1 MPTYMYKAVNKSGL
15 VVRNRVESASRQGLI
30 KMLKNNHLMP
40 IEIQQV
46 SYISKRTPKK
56 QKKNI
61 TNIQEIMKNVNTTQ
75 IGVKSKTQTVKEKI
89 NLYFAKT
96 EKITQRDLVVFTQN
110 FYLLKKAN
118 FNNIHALNTI
128 IESTENITFR
138 GILEDILAGLEAGE
152 NMYTTMEYYSN
163 VFPYIYINMIK
174 VGELSGSLTNSLE
187 QAVKYLDDTEALN
200 KNSLTNSL
208 EQAVKYLDDTEALN
222 KKLRGILIPNIIQFV
237 LLLVML
243 VVGTLFA
250 IPAIQGIFDELGTDE
265 TLPAIT
271 LWFAD
276 FVDMAIQYWYIP
288 TLIIIGIVAV
298 ILFYINTP
306 KGKYNF
312 HYFKYKMPI
321 FGELIFALDF
331 SRFLKAMLLNLQ
343 NGMRIQDAIDVSKNV
358 IKNYV
363 LLSIIETS
371 LNNILIGGSWVE
383 PFEKSG
389 LAKPM
394 ITEMLK
400 IGMQTDLTEMMEK
413 LVEYMEIDIDNIM
426 NKIMKALPQVV
437 YAIVG
442 AVLIFFVLV
451 VLVPCIQVYMGNFL
465 FSAYDV

>member
-1 MPTYMYKAVNKSGL
+1 MPTYSYKAVTKQG
-15 VVRNRVESASRQGLI
+15 VIVRNKVESASRQGLI
-30 KMLKNNHLMP
+30 KMLKNNNLIP
-40 IEIQQV
+40 IDIEQI
-46 SYISKRTPKK
+46 SYMSKRTPKK

-61 TNIQEIMKNVNTTQ
+61 TDIQEIMKNVNTTQ
-75 IGVKSKTQTVKEKI
+75 IGAKSKTQTTKEKI

-118 FNNIHALNTI
+118 FNNIHALETI
-128 IESTENITFR
+128 IESTENVSFK
-138 GILEDILAGLEAGE
+138 GILEDILAGVEAGE

-187 QAVKYLDDTEALN
+187 QAVRYLDETE
-200 KNSLTNSL
+200 S
-208 EQAVKYLDDTEALN
+208 LN

-237 LLLVML
+237 LLIVML
-243 VVGTLFA
+243 FVGTLFA
-250 IPAIQGIFDELGTDE
+250 IPAIQGIFDELGTEE

-276 FVDMAIQYWYIP
+276 FVDKFLQYWYIP
-288 TLIIIGIVAV
+288 TLIIVGIAAIIV
-298 ILFYINTP
+298 FYVHTP

-312 HYFKYKMPI
+312 HYFKYKAPI

-331 SRFLKAMLLNLQ
+331 SRLIKAMLLNLE
-343 NGMRIQDAIDVSKNV
+343 NGMRIQDSIEVSKNV
-358 IKNYV
+358 VQNYV
-363 LLSIIETS
+363 MLSIIETS
-371 LNNILIGGSWVE
+371 INNILTGSSWVE

-413 LVEYMEIDIDNIM
+413 LVEYMQIDIDNIM
-426 NKIMKALPQVV
+426 TKIMKALPQIV

-442 AVLIFFVLV
+442 VVLIFFVLV

-465 FSAYDV
+465 FSAYGV

>member
-1 MPTYMYKAVNKSGL
+1 MPTYMYKAMTKTGV
-15 VVRNRVESASRQGLI
+15 VVRNRVEFASKQSLI
-30 KMLKNNHLMP
+30 KTLKSNDLLP
-40 IEIQQV
+40 ISIEQI
-46 SYISKRTPKK
+46 SYSSKKTPKRK
-56 QKKNI
+56 KKNI
-61 TNIQEIMKNVNTTQ
+61 TDIQEIMKNVNTTQ
-75 IGVKSKTQTVKEKI
+75 LNKEKKMTLSTKEKI
-89 NLYFAKT
+89 NMYLAKT
-96 EKITQRDLVVFTQN
+96 EKITQRDIVVFTQN

-128 IESTENITFR
+128 IESTENISFR
-138 GILEDILAGLEAGE
+138 GILEDILAGVEVGE

-187 QAVKYLDDTEALN
+187 QAVKYLDDTE
-200 KNSLTNSL
+200 S
-208 EQAVKYLDDTEALN
+208 LN
-222 KKLRGILIPNIIQFV
+222 KKLRIILIPNIIQFV

-243 VVGTLFA
+243 VVGTLVA

-265 TLPAIT
+265 TLPAVT

-276 FVDMAIQYWYIP
+276 FINKAIKYWYLP
-288 TLIIIGIVAV
+288 VLIIVAAV
-298 ILFYINTP
+298 AGVLFYINTP

-321 FGELIFALDF
+321 FGQLIFALDF
-331 SRFLKAMLLNLQ
+331 SRLMKAMLLNLK
-343 NGMRIQDAIDVSKNV
+343 NGMRIQESLEVSKNV
-358 IKNYV
+358 VKNYV
-363 LLSIIETS
+363 MLSMIETS
-371 LNNILIGGSWVE
+371 INNILTGTSWIE

-426 NKIMKALPQVV
+426 RKIMQVLPQVV

-442 AVLIFFVLV
+442 VVLIFFVLV

-465 FSAYDV
+465 FSAYGV

>member
-1 MPTYMYKAVNKSGL
+1 MPTYIYRAMTKTGV
-15 VVRNRVESASRQGLI
+15 VVRNKVESNSKQQLI
-30 KMLKNNHLMP
+30 KTLKNNNLLP
-40 IEIQQV
+40 ISIEQIAYRSRNAV
-46 SYISKRTPKK
+46 KK
-56 QKKNI
+56 KKKNV
-61 TNIQEIMKNVNTTQ
+61 TDIQEIMKNVNTTQ
-75 IGVKSKTQTVKEKI
+75 IGKNRERTLSTKEKI

-96 EKITQRDLVVFTQN
+96 EKITPRDIVVFTQN

-128 IESTENITFR
+128 IESTDNVSFR
-138 GILEDILAGLEAGE
+138 GILEDILAGVEAGE

-187 QAVKYLDDTEALN
+187 QAVKYLDDSTAL
-200 KNSLTNSL
+200 T
-208 EQAVKYLDDTEALN
+208 
-222 KKLRGILIPNIIQFV
+222 KKIKSILIPNIVQFV

-243 VVGTLFA
+243 IVGTLVA
-250 IPAIQGIFDELGTDE
+250 IPAIQGIFDELGTEE

-276 FVDMAIQYWYIP
+276 FVDKAIKYWYLP
-288 TLIIIGIVAV
+288 VTIILAIVAGV
-298 ILFYINTP
+298 LFYINTP

-321 FGELIFALDF
+321 FGELIYALDF
-331 SRFLKAMLLNLQ
+331 SRLMKAMLLNLK
-343 NGMRIQDAIDVSKNV
+343 NGMRIQEALEVSKNV
-358 IKNYV
+358 VQNYV
-363 LLSIIETS
+363 MLSIIETS
-371 LNNILIGGSWVE
+371 INNILIGSSWIE

-389 LAKPM
+389 LSKSM
-394 ITEMLK
+394 TTEMLK

-465 FSAYDV
+465 FSAYGV

>member
-1 MPTYMYKAVNKSGL
+1 MPTYMYKAMTKSGV
-15 VVRNRVESASRQGLI
+15 VVRNRVEFASKQNLI
-30 KMLKNNHLMP
+30 KTLKSNDLLP
-40 IEIQQV
+40 ISIEQI
-46 SYISKRTPKK
+46 SYSSKKTPKRK
-56 QKKNI
+56 KKNI
-61 TNIQEIMKNVNTTQ
+61 TDIQEIMKNVNTTQ
-75 IGVKSKTQTVKEKI
+75 LNKEKKMTLSTKEKI
-89 NLYFAKT
+89 NMYLAKT
-96 EKITQRDLVVFTQN
+96 EKITQRDIVVFTQN

-128 IESTENITFR
+128 IESTENISFR
-138 GILEDILAGLEAGE
+138 GILEDILAGVEAGE

-187 QAVKYLDDTEALN
+187 QAVKYLDDTE
-200 KNSLTNSL
+200 S
-208 EQAVKYLDDTEALN
+208 LN
-222 KKLRGILIPNIIQFV
+222 KKLRTILIPNIIQFV

-243 VVGTLFA
+243 IVGTLVA

-265 TLPAIT
+265 TLPAVT

-276 FVDMAIQYWYIP
+276 FIKKAIKYWYLP
-288 TLIIIGIVAV
+288 VLIIVAAV
-298 ILFYINTP
+298 AGVLFYINTP

-321 FGELIFALDF
+321 FGQLIFALDF
-331 SRFLKAMLLNLQ
+331 SRLMKAMLLNLK
-343 NGMRIQDAIDVSKNV
+343 NGMRIQESLEVSKNV
-358 IKNYV
+358 VKNYV
-363 LLSIIETS
+363 MLSMIETS
-371 LNNILIGGSWVE
+371 INNILTGTSWIE

-426 NKIMKALPQVV
+426 RKIMQVLPQVV

-442 AVLIFFVLV
+442 VVLIFFVLV

-465 FSAYDV
+465 FSAYGV

>member
-1 MPTYMYKAVNKSGL
+1 MPTYMYKAMTKQGVI
-15 VVRNRVESASRQGLI
+15 VRNKVEAASKQNLI
-30 KMLKNNHLMP
+30 KSLKNNNLLP
-40 IEIQQV
+40 ISIEQMAYRSLGTQ
-46 SYISKRTPKK
+46 KK
-56 QKKNI
+56 QKKNV
-61 TNIQEIMKNVNTTQ
+61 TDIQEIMKNVNTTQ
-75 IGVKSKTQTVKEKI
+75 LAGSKNKTLSAKEKI

-96 EKITQRDLVVFTQN
+96 EKITQRDIVVFTQN

-128 IESTENITFR
+128 IESTENLSFR
-138 GILEDILAGLEAGE
+138 GILEDILAGVEAGE

-163 VFPYIYINMIK
+163 IFPYIYINMIK

-187 QAVKYLDDTEALN
+187 QAVKYLDDTEN
-200 KNSLTNSL
+200 INR
-208 EQAVKYLDDTEALN
+208 
-222 KKLRGILIPNIIQFV
+222 KLRSILIPNIVQFV

-243 VVGTLFA
+243 FVGTLFA
-250 IPAIQGIFDELGTDE
+250 IPAIQNVFDEVGTEE
-265 TLPAIT
+265 TLPAVT

-276 FVDMAIQYWYIP
+276 FVDKLLIYWYIP
-288 TLIIIGIVAV
+288 TLIIVGIVAIIV
-298 ILFYINTP
+298 FYVHTP

-331 SRFLKAMLLNLQ
+331 SRLMKAMLLNLK
-343 NGMRIQDAIDVSKNV
+343 NGMRIQESIEVSKNV
-358 IKNYV
+358 VKNYV
-363 LLSIIETS
+363 MLSIIETS
-371 LNNILIGGSWVE
+371 INNILIGQSWIE

-400 IGMQTDLTEMMEK
+400 IGMQTDLPEMMEK

-426 NKIMKALPQVV
+426 TKIMKALPQVV

-442 AVLIFFVLV
+442 VVLIFFVLV
-451 VLVPCIQVYMGNFL
+451 VLVPCVQVYMGNFL
-465 FSAYDV
+465 FSAYGV